1 MKKLLPLLFPVLL
14 ATAVPTVHADDD
26 VRLDE
31 ANRLRQKGKIQSFDS
46 LNEKVLTTRAGEITD
61 TELKQEHGRY
71 VYKVAVRDAQGAEW
85 DLELDASNGEVL
97 QNRQHD

>member
-14 ATAVPTVHADDD
+14 ATAVSTAQADDD

-31 ANRLRQKGKIQSFDS
+31 ATRLMQEGKIQSFDS
-46 LNEKVLTTRAGEITD
+46 LNEKALKARAGEITD
-61 TELKQEHGRY
+61 TELEQEHGRY
-71 VYKVAVRDAQGAEW
+71 VYKVEVRDAQGVEW

-97 QNRQHD
+97 HNRQDD